1 MTQRRIKRPE
11 TSKSWEEEKKEEGRR
26 KWEKR
31 KVGEKRQRRRKKKKK
46 EKKERI
52 SNGHAMDTRYKHT
65 KKSTKRT
72 KNTNLKTISKF

>member
-1 MTQRRIKRPE
+1 MG
-11 TSKSWEEEKKEEGRR
+11 EKKGGRE
-26 KWEKR
+26 KTEKKKEKR
-31 KVGEKRQRRRKKKKK
+31 RE

-72 KNTNLKTISKF
+72 QTLQKKNTYLKTISKF